1 MITLLL
7 LSCFASVDNLH
18 HVTDVYVLQVIDKE
32 NFIGR
37 TAIGRDV
44 KTCWFKMDTTDLV
57 DDTDIRL
64 EFPWM
69 VREGTTKYDTPNGS
83 TKTVYVFR
91 KLTVDEEM
99 ELRKQQEQDAIRDK
113 QNAIKQKQKERKQRR
128 KQIEYEICPFCGQK
142 MVPLDKPVRF

>member
-7 LSCFASVDNLH
+7 LSCFTNVDNLH
-18 HVTDVYVLQVIDKE
+18 QITDVYVLQVIDKE

-57 DDTDIRL
+57 DDTDIHL

-91 KLTVDEEM
+91 KLTIDEEM
-99 ELRKQQEQDAIRDK
+99 ELRKQQEQDAIKRKIDEH
-113 QNAIKQKQKERKQRR
+113 KQKQKEKKQRR
-128 KQIEYEICPFCGQK
+128 KPVDYEICPFCGRP
-142 MVPLDKPVRF
+142 MIWN